1 MPVKNDATRY
11 VVRSTDPVW
20 FGFLRARR
28 PREVNF
34 WIPSAGPV
42 AVAPGTPWFYQIRRT
57 GQIFGC
63 GFFAAYSKMPLMMAW
78 ETFGEANGAPT
89 YPEFVKIIAKLRD
102 APTSG
107 ISEIGCAALVDPI
120 YFDEPVP
127 YNRMYGPMESHDTR
141 DPEGARLWQALT
153 EAMHGAFADAPRAA
167 DAAIS
172 QLNIPGGRGAPT
184 LIRPRLGQSAFR
196 TAVLAAYERRCAVT
210 GERTLPVLQAAHI
223 RPFADVNEHDI
234 RNGLLMRSDL
244 HVLFD
249 AGLVTVDSNLR
260 FRVSS
265 KIREMYENGRDYYAL
280 NDRSIRSPR
289 FAEQRPLREHLDYHS
304 SVIFKP

>member
-11 VVRSTDPVW
+11 VVRSTDPGW
-20 FGFLRARR
+20 FSFLSARR

-42 AVAPGTPWFYQIRRT
+42 AVVPGTPWFYQIRGT
-57 GQIFGC
+57 PHIAGC
-63 GFFAAYSKMPLMMAW
+63 GFFAAYSKMPLLMAW
-78 ETFGEANGAPT
+78 ETFGEANGAAT
-89 YPEFVKIIAKLRD
+89 YAEFMKIIAKLRD

-120 YFDEPVP
+120 YFSQPVP
-127 YNRMYGPMESHDTR
+127 YTRMYGPMVSHDTR
-141 DPEGARLWQALT
+141 EPESARLWQALT
-153 EAMHGAFADAPRAA
+153 EAMHGAFADVPRPA
-167 DAAIS
+167 DTAIS
-172 QLNIPGGRGAPT
+172 QLSLPGGRGAPT

-196 TAVLAAYERRCAVT
+196 TAVLAAYERRCVVT

-223 RPFADVNEHDI
+223 RPFADLNEHDV

-249 AGLVTVDSNLR
+249 AGLVTVDPNLR
-260 FRVSS
+260 FRVSP

-289 FAEQRPLREHLDYHS
+289 SHDERPLREHLEYHS